1 MRLTQANVATLTLPE
16 GKAEA
21 IIFDDDL
28 PGFGLRMRSSGART
42 WIFQFKIGSQHRRI
56 TLGNATALAV
66 TVARKTAAELH
77 AMVRLG
83 RDPAGEKIEGRAR
96 AAETM
101 GAVVQTYLA
110 QARMRIKPRS
120 YVEVARHLTVYAK
133 PLLGLPLLGINR
145 RTIAARLATVA
156 ASNGL
161 VSANRMRT
169 SLSAFFSWCMSQGL
183 LESNPAFGTGRQPEK
198 SRDRVLGSD
207 ELEAIWNATAGDDD
221 YPAIVRLLMLTGA
234 RANEIG
240 SLAWSEVLE
249 DRIMLPA
256 ARAKNGRAHTIPL
269 PRLARAIL
277 HARPRRDDDFVFGAR
292 KGRPFSGWSTRWRS
306 ISASRRRSVRGFST
320 ISDARWQRGWLRPAP
335 LRTLS
340 KRCSTTLA
348 VTRPGSPEFT
358 IARAMNR
365 RSARR
370 WSGGAITSRR

>member
-1 MRLTQANVATLTLPE
+1 
-16 GKAEA
+16 
-21 IIFDDDL
+21 
-28 PGFGLRMRSSGART
+28 
-42 WIFQFKIGSQHRRI
+42 
-56 TLGNATALAV
+56 
-66 TVARKTAAELH
+66 
-77 AMVRLG
+77 MVRLG

-269 PRLARAIL
+269 SRLARAIL

-292 KGRPFSGWSTRWRS
+292 KGRPFSGWSTRKMALDQR
-306 ISASRRRSVRGFST
+306 IETT
-320 ISDARWQRGWLRPAP
+320 ISPWVLHDFRRTMATWLAETGTAPHIIEAVLNHASGHKAGIAGVYNRAGYEPQKRAALERWGNHIE
-335 LRTLS
+335 TLVGG
-340 KRCSTTLA
+340 K
-348 VTRPGSPEFT
+348 
-358 IARAMNR
+358 
-365 RSARR
+365 RSAEIVRL
-370 WSGGAITSRR
+370 GA